1 MSDPQY
7 ASAPIHRPSGNVTG
21 PAALE
26 PPGGPHTAV
35 IGIPHTNSI
44 ESNKSGRVPSIAN
57 GGASSGM
64 SNRNIFNKVLRIFEK
79 IWITHLEKLE
89 KNEIRKM

>member
-1 MSDPQY
+1 MSDPPY

-79 IWITHLEKLE
+79 
-89 KNEIRKM
+89 KNNYAFRKT

>member
-1 MSDPQY
+1 MSDPPY

-26 PPGGPHTAV
+26 PPGGPHTTV

-64 SNRNIFNKVLRIFEK
+64 SNRNIFNKVTNFHKKLKLRISK
-79 IWITHLEKLE
+79 SLENIE
-89 KNEIRKM
+89 